1 MAAPQ
6 ALCSCALFLV
16 LLLAP
21 HACTAA
27 STVLQD
33 KCRSYAAGTQ
43 EEYDYCIRTLQSG
56 RASAAAAAAADARSL
71 AAIAANVAREAAR
84 ATATKIAA
92 WKDAETVP
100 ARQESLT
107 ACAKEYRAAVH
118 GLRAAAEAA
127 VSARVAEGLQVA
139 QKRLSDALGAPLRC
153 DAAFSAAGEPS
164 SPLDAAD
171 RDLDKVINLA
181 ISILPVPSSPGV

>member
-21 HACTAA
+21 HACTA
-27 STVLQD
+27 STVLED

-56 RASAAAAAAADARSL
+56 RASAAAAAADERSL

-100 ARQESLT
+100 ARQESLA

-127 VSARVAEGLQVA
+127 ESSSVAEGLQVA

-153 DAAFSAAGEPS
+153 DAAFSAAGELS

-181 ISILPVPSSPGV
+181 ISILPVPSSKGV